1 MTASSACSTP
11 AACSATGPPASC
23 MVNACWRGIVS
34 PSRTTPSLSSA
45 MIWASCAPILW
56 PNASAP
62 AGAIGSPQDGVRL
75 GALRSR
81 SALVCSGRSSLHQS
95 AFGPSAA
102 TIRARWKPHSA
113 PLTTLSTIFAKR
125 NLNLYAAS
133 YPPTGFRPPVPGPV
147 GRRCRPPAALGRGF
161 GCFTRLVTEPQR
173 APATKVTQSRTR
185 VLNASA
191 LRAPA
196 STSATEQPWRSSRS
210 K

>member
-11 AACSATGPPASC
+11 AACSATGPPRELHGERVLARHRLTEQDYTIAQLRYDLGKLRAHSLAQR
-23 MVNACWRGIVS
+23 VGT
-34 PSRTTPSLSSA
+34 SRRYRLTA
-45 MIWASCAPILW
+45 
-56 PNASAP
+56 
-62 AGAIGSPQDGVRL
+62 DGVRL

-133 YPPTGFRPPVPGPV
+133 YPPTGFRPPVPWPV
-147 GRRCRPPAALGRGF
+147 DVGVGLRPR
-161 GCFTRLVTEPQR
+161 
-173 APATKVTQSRTR
+173 
-185 VLNASA
+185 
-191 LRAPA
+191 
-196 STSATEQPWRSSRS
+196 
-210 K
+210 